1 MGPDPRGPLDLPAP
15 SDVFTAAEISRAE
28 SYSRWARVWSWCGL
42 AVSLV
47 VLVGVAW
54 SGRARRLVVP
64 RRGRWWV
71 RAVLAVLTVS
81 VLVRLATLPFAVAG
95 QVHRRRNGL
104 SNQPWSSF
112 LLDLVTGLALSVA
125 VSTLVVLVVMGT
137 ARRWRRAWPVVA
149 GTSLG
154 ALVLLGSFGYPILVE
169 PLFNSFESLPDGDLR
184 TQVLAL
190 ADVQW
195 VNPQS
200 LVFVDG
206 IDGNKYGFAILAP
219 NALIRLG
226 LDKTWLKPGEQVN
239 VTGFLAVGAQLI
251 DGKPAPCP
259 SDNASLGCATFTN
272 GAVHASGRS
281 ITSDDGRN
289 LFDRQAAQKALQQQ
303 SQR

>member
-1 MGPDPRGPLDLPAP
+1 MTVKRFAVFALAGALCASPVAAQSVAQLLEKGIYAEETVGDLD
-15 SDVFTAAEISRAE
+15 AAIQIYRQILT
-28 SYSRWARVWSWCGL
+28 ARVAPRDIVAQAQFHL
-42 AVSLV
+42 TESLRRKGEPPSAAP
-47 VLVGVAW
+47 GVAQIPGDPCCGIL
-54 SGRARRLVVP
+54 SQNYDPSRPVV
-64 RRGRWWV
+64 
-71 RAVLAVLTVS
+71 
-81 VLVRLATLPFAVAG
+81 
-95 QVHRRRNGL
+95 
-104 SNQPWSSF
+104 
-112 LLDLVTGLALSVA
+112 VTGTV
-125 VSTLVVLVVMGT
+125 
-137 ARRWRRAWPVVA
+137 
-149 GTSLG
+149 
-154 ALVLLGSFGYPILVE
+154 
-169 PLFNSFESLPDGDLR
+169 
-184 TQVLAL
+184 TQ
-190 ADVQW
+190 VQW

-281 ITSDDGRN
+281 ITSADGRN
-289 LFDRQAAQKALQQQ
+289 LFDREAAQKALQQQ